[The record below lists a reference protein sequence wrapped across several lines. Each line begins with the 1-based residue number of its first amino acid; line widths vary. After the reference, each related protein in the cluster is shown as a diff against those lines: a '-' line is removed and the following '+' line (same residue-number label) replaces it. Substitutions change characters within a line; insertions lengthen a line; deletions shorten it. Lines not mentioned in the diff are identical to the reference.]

1 MTSEKPRKAKGGE
14 PGLRVESV
22 TLGLSPSVQ
31 LSRPAPPEPEAHV
44 ARRVIA
50 YMEDRRVLYQASA
63 LEIPRECVESV
74 LDMRRFLTGEIGA
87 LNQSSELVGILKDI
101 RAACRKFLDEAN
113 ETRQHWLVM
122 TPGHYA
128 SWVFYPA
135 LGALR
140 NATGAGLD
148 RIARKYGLTVEPD
161 LASIFP
167 AEPRD
172 DDR

>member
-1 MTSEKPRKAKGGE
+1 MTSEKPRKAKHGA

-63 LEIPRECVESV
+63 LEVPRECVESV
-74 LDMRRFLTGEIGA
+74 LDMRRFLTGEIGGLDQA
-87 LNQSSELVGILKDI
+87 SELGAILKDI

-113 ETRQHWLVM
+113 ETREHWLVM

-140 NATGAGLD
+140 NATGTGLA
-148 RIARKYGLTVEPD
+148 RIARNYGLTVEPD

-172 DDR
+172 DDG